1 MVSAAAQVDEIMQRG
16 SAALADGDC
25 YAAVTMCA
33 RALELAR
40 GAEDA
45 ERMARIC
52 LPLQE
57 ARRMIRQRAT
67 DTGRV
72 VLVRD
77 EYDVPRPL
85 EAGCYLIQPPLIG
98 ADAATLR
105 ETGFKQRTAVY
116 ALAREPL
123 TRDGR
128 WPIVGVGEVSVRT
141 KIDPPVPLDRA
152 EDRMSKDRFGESA
165 AGVVPLDWFE
175 RAGEALGDAAI
186 AKLKPEH
193 SPWWHVD
200 DLLDALGAVP
210 EHEKLHQR
218 LERACREAMRQP
230 VPTERRPLP
239 MDNPFGF

>member
-1 MVSAAAQVDEIMQRG
+1 MERA
-16 SAALADGDC
+16 SAALSSGDC
-25 YAAVTMCA
+25 YAAVTLCVRSMA
-33 RALELAR
+33 LAR
-40 GAEDA
+40 QAEDA

-57 ARRMIRQRAT
+57 ARRTIRQRAT
-67 DTGRV
+67 EAGRV
-72 VLVRD
+72 TLVRD
-77 EYDVPRPL
+77 EHDVPRPL
-85 EAGCYLIQPPLIG
+85 EPGCFLIQPPLIG

-105 ETGFKQRTAVY
+105 ETGFKLRTAVY

-141 KIDPPVPLDRA
+141 KVDPPVPLERD
-152 EDRMSKDRFGESA
+152 DGRMTKDRFGDRDA
-165 AGVVPLDWFE
+165 DVVPLEWFE

-186 AKLKPEH
+186 EKLDPEH

-200 DLLDALGAVP
+200 ELLEALSAVP
-210 EHEKLHQR
+210 DHEKLHQR
-218 LERACREAMRQP
+218 LERACREAMREA
-230 VPTERRPLP
+230 VPTERRPSP

>member
-1 MVSAAAQVDEIMQRG
+1 MARA

-25 YAAVTMCA
+25 YGAVTLCV

-40 GAEDA
+40 DAADA

-77 EYDVPRPL
+77 EHDVPRPL

-105 ETGFKQRTAVY
+105 ETGFKLRTAVY
-116 ALAREPL
+116 PLAREPL

-128 WPIVGVGEVSVRT
+128 WPIVGVGDVSVRT
-141 KIDPPVPLDRA
+141 KVDPPVPLERVDG
-152 EDRMSKDRFGESA
+152 RMAKDRFGDHDGDEIPMA
-165 AGVVPLDWFE
+165 WFE
-175 RAGEALGDAAI
+175 CAGEALGDAAI
-186 AKLKPEH
+186 AKLDPEH
-193 SPWWHVD
+193 SPWWHID
-200 DLLDALGAVP
+200 ELLEALGAVP
-210 EHEKLHQR
+210 EHERLHQR
-218 LERACREAMRQP
+218 LEHACREAMRAP
-230 VPTERRPLP
+230 MPSEPRPSA
-239 MDNPFGF
+239 MDNPHGF